1 MEVPMLISKRFFLWA
16 ALGATIALAAFV
28 AVAHANVSRGWILV
42 GTKAAN
48 YEVPQDAEHSYQGQR
63 SVALKSKQSKVDGF
77 GTLMQTVQAEQ
88 YRGKRM
94 RFSGM
99 VKSDEVVDWAGLW
112 MRVDRGKDVVAFD
125 NMHNRA
131 IKGTA
136 GWQRYEVVL
145 DVPQDAS
152 SISFGVLL
160 TGGGEV
166 WLKSTKFDVVGDD
179 VRVTG
184 WGESAVPNAPVNL
197 EFTE

>member
-1 MEVPMLISKRFFLWA
+1 MLISKRFFLWA
-16 ALGATIALAAFV
+16 ALGATVALAAFV
-28 AVAHANVSRGWILV
+28 AVAHANVPRGWQLV

-48 YEVPQDAEHSYQGQR
+48 YEVLQDVEQSYQGHL

-77 GTLMQTVQAEQ
+77 GTLMQSIQAEQ
-88 YRGKRM
+88 YKGKKI

-99 VKSDEVVDWAGLW
+99 VKSEEVVGSAGLW
-112 MRVDRGKDVVAFD
+112 MRIDRGKDVVAFD
-125 NMHNRA
+125 NMYNRA

-136 GWQRYEVVL
+136 DWQRYEVIL
-145 DVPQDAS
+145 DVPKDAT

-166 WLKSTKFDVVGDD
+166 WLNSTKFDVVGDD
-179 VRVTG
+179 VPVTG
-184 WGESAVPNAPVNL
+184 WAERPVPNAPVNL